1 MTSTSETTTTTTG
14 TAGRGT
20 ADLRALARGG
30 VLNFMGAGFAAV
42 AQFLSVVV
50 LTRGFSKQE
59 AGVFFAA
66 TTVFLM
72 GLALARLGTDV
83 GLVYFIARTRALGFG
98 HRVAAYVRA
107 AFGPT
112 VVAALVIAAALYAA
126 APWIAEA
133 AVEGPADD
141 GARYLRALAL
151 FLPAAAVSDAALAA
165 TRGYRAMRPTALVE
179 NIARQGLQLSLLA
192 GLALFGATSLLGA
205 AWAGPYIV
213 TAVLAVLLLRRLMRR
228 PVPPLEPATAEPN
241 KAGPAEPNKAAGAET
256 PGGTTREFWRYTAPR
271 AIASLAQIVL
281 QRFDIVLVAG
291 LLGPVQAAVYTAAT
305 RYVVVGQIGNQALG
319 QAVQP
324 QLSAVLSRGDMAGA
338 RSLYQTATCWLVLL
352 TWPVYLVFATFAP
365 YSLQLF
371 GGGYEEGADVVLI
384 LSLTMLFATICG
396 QVDTVLIMAG
406 KTTWNLANIVT
417 AMTVNIVADLLLIP
431 WLGITGAAAGW
442 AIALFVKNAVPLA
455 QIAHVLR
462 LHPFGRGT
470 LTAAALAG
478 VGFGVLPLTTR
489 LLLDGLLPLLVATF
503 VGACLYGTGC
513 LLRRDVLRLD
523 EIRRIRRRRT
533 APS

>member
-1 MTSTSETTTTTTG
+1 MDRR
-14 TAGRGT
+14 GRGG
-20 ADLRALARGG
+20 R
-30 VLNFMGAGFAAV
+30 
-42 AQFLSVVV
+42 
-50 LTRGFSKQE
+50 
-59 AGVFFAA
+59 
-66 TTVFLM
+66 
-72 GLALARLGTDV
+72 
-83 GLVYFIARTRALGFG
+83 
-98 HRVAAYVRA
+98 
-107 AFGPT
+107 P
-112 VVAALVIAAALYAA
+112 
-126 APWIAEA
+126 P
-133 AVEGPADD
+133 DD

-192 GLALFGATSLLGA
+192 CLAWFGATSLLGA

-213 TAVLAVLLLRRLMRR
+213 TAVIAVLLLRGLMRR
-228 PVPPLEPATAEPN
+228 PAGPVEPAAAARAESR
-241 KAGPAEPNKAAGAET
+241 ET
-256 PGGTTREFWRYTAPR
+256 PPDEETARGGTTGEFWRYTAPR

-281 QRFDIVLVAG
+281 QRFDIILVAG

-365 YSLQLF
+365 YTLRLF

-431 WLGITGAAAGW
+431 WLGIGGAAAGW

-503 VGACLYGTGC
+503 VGACLYGAGC

-523 EIRRIRRRRT
+523 EIRRIRRRA
-533 APS
+533 APA

>member
-1 MTSTSETTTTTTG
+1 MTSTSEKTTTPT
-14 TAGRGT
+14 RGT

-83 GLVYFIARTRALGFG
+83 GLVYFIARTRALGLG

-112 VVAALVIAAALYAA
+112 VVAAIVIAAVLYAA

-133 AVEGPADD
+133 AVDGPADD

-165 TRGYRAMRPTALVE
+165 TRGYRSMRPTALVE

-192 GLALFGATSLLGA
+192 CLALFGATSLLGA

-213 TAVLAVLLLRRLMRR
+213 SAVIAVLLLRGLMRR
-228 PVPPLEPATAEPN
+228 PVPPPEPAVEASEKP
-241 KAGPAEPNKAAGAET
+241 GEEAAR
-256 PGGTTREFWRYTAPR
+256 GGTAGEFWRYTAPR
-271 AIASLAQIVL
+271 AIASVAQIVL
-281 QRFDIVLVAG
+281 QRFDIVLVAAM
-291 LLGPVQAAVYTAAT
+291 LGPVQAAVYTAAT

-431 WLGITGAAAGW
+431 RLGITGAAAGW
-442 AIALFVKNAVPLA
+442 AIALFVKNVVPLA

-489 LLLDGLLPLLVATF
+489 LLLDGLLPLLIATF
-503 VGACLYGTGC
+503 AGACLYGAGC

-523 EIRRIRRRRT
+523 EIRRIRRRA

>member
-1 MTSTSETTTTTTG
+1 MTSTSDTSETTRTT
-14 TAGRGT
+14 ARGT

-30 VLNFMGAGFAAV
+30 VLNVMGAGFAAV

-83 GLVYFIARTRALGFG
+83 GLVYFIARTRALGLG

-112 VVAALVIAAALYAA
+112 VVASLVIAAALYAA
-126 APWIAEA
+126 APWIAE
-133 AVEGPADD
+133 VVVDGPPDD

-192 GLALFGATSLLGA
+192 GLAWFGATSLLGA

-213 TAVLAVLLLRRLMRR
+213 TAVIAVVLLRGMMRR
-228 PVPPLEPATAEPN
+228 PADPVALPEPRE
-241 KAGPAEPNKAAGAET
+241 KAASD
-256 PGGTTREFWRYTAPR
+256 GGTTREFWRYTAPR
-271 AIASLAQIVL
+271 AIASLAQIML

-365 YSLQLF
+365 YTLRLF
-371 GGGYEEGADVVLI
+371 GGGYQEGADVVLI

-431 WLGITGAAAGW
+431 WLGIKGAAAGW

-470 LTAAALAG
+470 LTAAVLAG

-489 LLLDGLLPLLVATF
+489 LLLDGLVPLLVATF
-503 VGACLYGTGC
+503 IGACLYGTGC

-523 EIRRIRRRRT
+523 EIRRIRRRAT
-533 APS
+533 AHP